1 MRRLA
6 DGLAACASAPCAGSL
21 EVREMT
27 VPGWNDTG
35 VGAAWPP
42 FTRVVH
48 QKFIVGD
55 RAANQTG
62 LHAATWFYGIST
74 FQVAAPPRP
83 GFNGISASRPRLV
96 YGIFKPE
103 PARSEIPC

>member
-55 RAANQTG
+55 PRAANQTG

-74 FQVAAPPRP
+74 
-83 GFNGISASRPRLV
+83 SRPRLV